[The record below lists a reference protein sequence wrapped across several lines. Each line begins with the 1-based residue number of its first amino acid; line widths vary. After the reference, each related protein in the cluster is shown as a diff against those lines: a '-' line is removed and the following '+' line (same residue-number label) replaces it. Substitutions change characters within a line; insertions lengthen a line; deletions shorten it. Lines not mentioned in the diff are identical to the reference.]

1 MSQLK
6 PYVPAGDHVLH
17 SGARSG
23 ALDADGGVGADG
35 VGSVDKSSGST
46 RRAGRFARALVI
58 DDDDA
63 LRRSLV
69 RFLRGMR
76 TEVSEARTLDEALRL
91 LARGPDLVMT
101 DVRLPDGS
109 GCAVAEMASRLTP
122 APLVVAMSGLASA
135 SEAFA
140 LAQWGVRV
148 YLAKPFAP
156 SDLLESVQELAGTDL
171 HGKPDTERGQLQTA
185 TSLAVS
191 LALFAQR
198 HAIPERE
205 MALVRLA
212 VAGVPRSRCP
222 TMLGV
227 SENTCKTLIRRLLQR
242 CGARNLAEIPRLVLM
257 RQPELEQ

>member
-6 PYVPAGDHVLH
+6 SHVQAGDDVLL
-17 SGARSG
+17 SGARG
-23 ALDADGGVGADG
+23 TAIDGPASLED
-35 VGSVDKSSGST
+35 SSGLS
-46 RRAGRFARALVI
+46 RSRARFTRALVV

-69 RFLRGMR
+69 RYLRGLR
-76 TEVSEARTLDEALRL
+76 TEVMEARTLDEALKL
-91 LARGPDLVMT
+91 LARGLDLVMT

-109 GCAVAEMASRLTP
+109 GCAVAEMASRLNP
-122 APLVVAMSGLASA
+122 QPLVVAMSGLASA
-135 SEAFA
+135 SEAFS
-140 LAQWGVRV
+140 LAQWGARV

-156 SDLLESVQELAGTDL
+156 SDLLESVQELAGDVHTR
-171 HGKPDTERGQLQTA
+171 PDGDRSQMQTA

-191 LALFAQR
+191 LALVAQR

>member
-1 MSQLK
+1 MSQVK
-6 PYVPAGDHVLH
+6 PHVQTGDGMLH
-17 SGARSG
+17 SGARSSVLGHHDLG
-23 ALDADGGVGADG
+23 AANLDKPEGP
-35 VGSVDKSSGST
+35 T
-46 RRAGRFARALVI
+46 RRGGRFARALVV

-69 RFLRGMR
+69 RFLRGMH
-76 TEVSEARTLDEALRL
+76 TEVAEARTLEEALRL

-122 APLVVAMSGLASA
+122 QPLVVAMSGLASA

-156 SDLLESVQELAGTDL
+156 SEFMESVCELASGDS
-171 HGKPDTERGQLQTA
+171 HGQGRPDFVVGPETA

-212 VAGVPRSRCP
+212 VAGVPRGRCP

-242 CGARNLAEIPRLVLM
+242 CGARTLAEIPRLVLM
-257 RQPELEQ
+257 RPPETEQ

>member
-6 PYVPAGDHVLH
+6 PYLQADGVLH

-23 ALDADGGVGADG
+23 VLGAEAG
-35 VGSVDKSSGST
+35 VDKPAGSA
-46 RRAGRFARALVI
+46 RRVSRFSRALVV

-69 RFLRGMR
+69 RFLREMR
-76 TEVSEARTLDEALRL
+76 TEVSEARTLEEALRL
-91 LARGPDLVMT
+91 LARVPDLVMT

-122 APLVVAMSGLASA
+122 QPLVVAMSGLASA
-135 SEAFA
+135 SEAFT

-148 YLAKPFAP
+148 YLTKPFAP
-156 SDLLESVQELAGTDL
+156 SDFMDRVQELAPGVVHAGSEAAL
-171 HGKPDTERGQLQTA
+171 LQTP

-212 VAGVPRSRCP
+212 VAGVPRALSNHVGS
-222 TMLGV
+222 LG
-227 SENTCKTLIRRLLQR
+227 EH
-242 CGARNLAEIPRLVLM
+242 M
-257 RQPELEQ
+257 

>member
-1 MSQLK
+1 MSHFK
-6 PYVPAGDHVLH
+6 PHVQAADGVLH
-17 SGARSG
+17 SGARSSVLG
-23 ALDADGGVGADG
+23 AAATLEKPDGSA
-35 VGSVDKSSGST
+35 
-46 RRAGRFARALVI
+46 RRSGRFARALVV

-76 TEVSEARTLDEALRL
+76 TEVSEARTLEEALRL

-109 GCAVAEMASRLTP
+109 GCAVAEMASRLNP
-122 APLVVAMSGLASA
+122 QPLVVAMSGLASA

-148 YLAKPFAP
+148 YLTKPFAP
-156 SDLLESVQELAGTDL
+156 SELMESVCDLASVDT
-171 HGKPDTERGQLQTA
+171 HGRPDCAQPETA

-212 VAGVPRSRCP
+212 VAGVPRGRCP
-222 TMLGV
+222 SMLGV

-242 CGARNLAEIPRLVLM
+242 CGARTLAEIPRLVLM

>member
-1 MSQLK
+1 MNPFKPHVQLSDE
-6 PYVPAGDHVLH
+6 ALH
-17 SGARSG
+17 ASARTDV
-23 ALDADGGVGADG
+23 LDATSALEKSP
-35 VGSVDKSSGST
+35 GSM
-46 RRAGRFARALVI
+46 RRTGRFARALVV

-76 TEVSEARTLDEALRL
+76 TEVSEARTLDQALRL
-91 LARGPDLVMT
+91 LAQNPDLVMT
-101 DVRLPDGS
+101 DVRLPDGN
-109 GCAVAEMASRLTP
+109 GCAVAEMASRLNP
-122 APLVVAMSGLASA
+122 PPLVVAMSGLASA

-156 SDLLESVQELAGTDL
+156 SEFMESVQELAGTDL
-171 HGKPDTERGQLQTA
+171 HGKPDGERVQHTA

-222 TMLGV
+222 GMLGV

-242 CGARNLAEIPRLVLM
+242 CGARNLADIPRLVLM
-257 RQPELEQ
+257 RQPELQQ

>member
-1 MSQLK
+1 LNPQ
-6 PYVPAGDHVLH
+6 
-17 SGARSG
+17 
-23 ALDADGGVGADG
+23 
-35 VGSVDKSSGST
+35 
-46 RRAGRFARALVI
+46 
-58 DDDDA
+58 
-63 LRRSLV
+63 
-69 RFLRGMR
+69 
-76 TEVSEARTLDEALRL
+76 
-91 LARGPDLVMT
+91 
-101 DVRLPDGS
+101 
-109 GCAVAEMASRLTP
+109 
-122 APLVVAMSGLASA
+122 PLVVAMSGLASA
-135 SEAFA
+135 SEAFS
-140 LAQWGVRV
+140 LAQWGARV

-156 SDLLESVQELAGTDL
+156 SDLLESVQELAG
-171 HGKPDTERGQLQTA
+171 DTTVRPEGEHARDRSPIQTA

-227 SENTCKTLIRRLLQR
+227 SENTCKTLIRRFLQR

>member
-6 PYVPAGDHVLH
+6 PHVAGDDLLL
-17 SGARSG
+17 SGARGS
-23 ALDADGGVGADG
+23 ALDAPASLDGP
-35 VGSVDKSSGST
+35 SGISRPT
-46 RRAGRFARALVI
+46 SHFSRALVV

-69 RFLRGMR
+69 RFLRGLR

-91 LARGPDLVMT
+91 LAQGPDLVMT

-109 GCAVAEMASRLTP
+109 GCAVAEMASRLSP
-122 APLVVAMSGLASA
+122 QPLVVAMSGLASA
-135 SEAFA
+135 SEAFS

-156 SDLLESVQELAGTDL
+156 SDLIESVQELAAADAIARPEG
-171 HGKPDTERGQLQTA
+171 ERSQIQTA

>member
-6 PYVPAGDHVLH
+6 PHVQAGDGVLL
-17 SGARSG
+17 SGARG
-23 ALDADGGVGADG
+23 TALEGPASLDD
-35 VGSVDKSSGST
+35 SSGLS
-46 RRAGRFARALVI
+46 RSRARFARALVV

-69 RFLRGMR
+69 RYLRGLR
-76 TEVSEARTLDEALRL
+76 TEVMEARTLDEALRL

-109 GCAVAEMASRLTP
+109 GCAVAEMASRLNP
-122 APLVVAMSGLASA
+122 QPLVVAMSGLASA
-135 SEAFA
+135 SEAFS
-140 LAQWGVRV
+140 LAQWGARV

-156 SDLLESVQELAGTDL
+156 SDLLESVQELAG
-171 HGKPDTERGQLQTA
+171 DTNVRLEGEHSRERSQIQTA

-242 CGARNLAEIPRLVLM
+242 CAARNLAEIPRLVLM

>member
-6 PYVPAGDHVLH
+6 PHVQAGDDVLL
-17 SGARSG
+17 SGARGTAIDG
-23 ALDADGGVGADG
+23 AATLDD
-35 VGSVDKSSGST
+35 SSGLS
-46 RRAGRFARALVI
+46 RSRARFARALVV

-69 RFLRGMR
+69 RYLRGLR
-76 TEVSEARTLDEALRL
+76 TEVMEARTLDEALRL

-109 GCAVAEMASRLTP
+109 GCAVAEMASRLNP
-122 APLVVAMSGLASA
+122 QPLVVAMSGLASA
-135 SEAFA
+135 SEAFS
-140 LAQWGVRV
+140 LAQWGARV

-156 SDLLESVQELAGTDL
+156 SDLLESVQELAG
-171 HGKPDTERGQLQTA
+171 DTNLAEGEHARDRSPIQTA

>member
-1 MSQLK
+1 MTQVK
-6 PYVPAGDHVLH
+6 PHAASHDDVLH
-17 SGARSG
+17 TGARSG
-23 ALDADGGVGADG
+23 ALGAPPSSLG
-35 VGSVDKSSGST
+35 NSSGLARPTS
-46 RRAGRFARALVI
+46 RFSRALVV

-76 TEVSEARTLDEALRL
+76 AEVSEARTLDEALRL

-109 GCAVAEMASRLTP
+109 GCAVAEMASRLSP
-122 APLVVAMSGLASA
+122 QPLVVAMSGLASA

-156 SDLLESVQELAGTDL
+156 TELLESVQELGALDPSSR
-171 HGKPDTERGQLQTA
+171 PDGDRPIQSA

-191 LALFAQR
+191 LALFAQK

-212 VAGVPRSRCP
+212 VAGVSRSRCP
-222 TMLGV
+222 AMLGV

-242 CGARNLAEIPRLVLM
+242 CGARTLAEIPRLVLM
-257 RQPELEQ
+257 REPELEQ

>member
-6 PYVPAGDHVLH
+6 SHVQAGDGVLL
-17 SGARSG
+17 SGARGTAIDGPAS
-23 ALDADGGVGADG
+23 LDD
-35 VGSVDKSSGST
+35 SSGLS
-46 RRAGRFARALVI
+46 RSRARFARALVV

-69 RFLRGMR
+69 RYLRGLR
-76 TEVSEARTLDEALRL
+76 TEVMEARTLDEALKL

-109 GCAVAEMASRLTP
+109 GCAVAEMASRLNP
-122 APLVVAMSGLASA
+122 QPLVVAMSGLASA
-135 SEAFA
+135 SEAFS
-140 LAQWGVRV
+140 LAQWGARV

-156 SDLLESVQELAGTDL
+156 SDLLESVQELAGDV
-171 HGKPDTERGQLQTA
+171 HARPDGDRLQMQTA

>member
-1 MSQLK
+1 TSSFGK
-6 PYVPAGDHVLH
+6 PPGD
-17 SGARSG
+17 
-23 ALDADGGVGADG
+23 
-35 VGSVDKSSGST
+35 T
-46 RRAGRFARALVI
+46 RRTGPFARALVV

-63 LRRSLV
+63 LRRSIV

-76 TEVSEARTLDEALRL
+76 TEVAEARTLEEALRL

-122 APLVVAMSGLASA
+122 QPLVVAMSGLASA

-148 YLAKPFAP
+148 YLTKPFAP
-156 SDLLESVQELAGTDL
+156 SDLMDSVCELASAEAQGR
-171 HGKPDTERGQLQTA
+171 PDGERVQPQTA

-212 VAGVPRSRCP
+212 VAGVPRGRCP

-242 CGARNLAEIPRLVLM
+242 CGARTLAEIPRLVLM

>member
-1 MSQLK
+1 MGQLK
-6 PYVPAGDHVLH
+6 PHVQDGDDVLL
-17 SGARSG
+17 SGARG
-23 ALDADGGVGADG
+23 TALDAPANL
-35 VGSVDKSSGST
+35 KKPSGLARPT
-46 RRAGRFARALVI
+46 GRFARALVV

-69 RFLRGMR
+69 RFLRGLQ
-76 TEVSEARTLDEALRL
+76 TEVLEARTLDEALRL

-122 APLVVAMSGLASA
+122 QPLVVAMSGLASA
-135 SEAFA
+135 SEAFS

-156 SDLLESVQELAGTDL
+156 SDLIESVQELAA
-171 HGKPDTERGQLQTA
+171 PDTNMKADGEQLQVQTA

-257 RQPELEQ
+257 RQPEMEQ

>member
-6 PYVPAGDHVLH
+6 AHVPDDVELKE
-17 SGARSG
+17 RSSSS
-23 ALDADGGVGADG
+23 ALRD
-35 VGSVDKSSGST
+35 GSVPEKGASCCP
-46 RRAGRFARALVI
+46 RFAHALVV
-58 DDDDA
+58 DDDDS

-69 RFLRGMR
+69 RFLRSMN
-76 TEVSEARTLDEALRL
+76 TEVSEARTLEEALRL
-91 LARGPDLVMT
+91 LARGPDLVIT
-101 DVRLPDGS
+101 DVRLPDGN

-122 APLVVAMSGLASA
+122 QPLVVAMSGLASA

-140 LAQWGVRV
+140 LAQWGARV
-148 YLAKPFAP
+148 YLTKPFAP
-156 SDLLESVQELAGTDL
+156 REFLESVEELVGGDSQPRSDA
-171 HGKPDTERGQLQTA
+171 ERVPKHSA

-222 TMLGV
+222 AMLGV

-242 CGARNLAEIPRLVLM
+242 CGARNLTEIPRLVLM
-257 RQPELEQ
+257 RQPESDD

>member
-1 MSQLK
+1 MSHLK
-6 PYVPAGDHVLH
+6 PHGHTGDDVLH

-23 ALDADGGVGADG
+23 ALEASSSLEDASGLPRR
-35 VGSVDKSSGST
+35 SS
-46 RRAGRFARALVI
+46 RFARALVV

-69 RFLRGMR
+69 RFLRGLR

-122 APLVVAMSGLASA
+122 QPLVVAMSGLASA

-156 SDLLESVQELAGTDL
+156 SDLLESVQDLAAIDP
-171 HGKPDTERGQLQTA
+171 HVRPDGDRNPQLQTA

-222 TMLGV
+222 DMLGV

>member
-6 PYVPAGDHVLH
+6 PHAQAGDDVLL
-17 SGARSG
+17 SGARGTAIDAPASLDSTSG
-23 ALDADGGVGADG
+23 LARP
-35 VGSVDKSSGST
+35 T
-46 RRAGRFARALVI
+46 GRFARALVV

-63 LRRSLV
+63 LRRTLV
-69 RFLRGMR
+69 RFLRGLR
-76 TEVSEARTLDEALRL
+76 SEVWEARTLEEALRM

-122 APLVVAMSGLASA
+122 QPLVVAMSGLASA
-135 SEAFA
+135 SEAFS

-156 SDLLESVQELAGTDL
+156 SDLLESVQELAGADS
-171 HGKPDTERGQLQTA
+171 HKPDSDRSRLQTA

-242 CGARNLAEIPRLVLM
+242 CSARNLAEIPRLVLM
-257 RQPELEQ
+257 RQPEEMEQ

>member
-6 PYVPAGDHVLH
+6 PHAQAGDDLLL
-17 SGARSG
+17 SGARG
-23 ALDADGGVGADG
+23 TALDSAPDLE
-35 VGSVDKSSGST
+35 SSSRLARHT
-46 RRAGRFARALVI
+46 GRFAHALVV

-69 RFLRGMR
+69 RFLRGMH
-76 TEVSEARTLDEALRL
+76 TEVSEARTLEEALRL

-122 APLVVAMSGLASA
+122 QPLVVAMSGLASA
-135 SEAFA
+135 SEAFS

-156 SDLLESVQELAGTDL
+156 SDLIESVQELAPVDSQ
-171 HGKPDTERGQLQTA
+171 KPDGERSQMQTA

-242 CGARNLAEIPRLVLM
+242 CAARNLAEIPRLVLM
-257 RQPELEQ
+257 RQPEEMEQ

>member
-6 PYVPAGDHVLH
+6 PHVQDGDDVLL
-17 SGARSG
+17 SGARG
-23 ALDADGGVGADG
+23 TALDTPA
-35 VGSVDKSSGST
+35 SLKKPSGLA
-46 RRAGRFARALVI
+46 RPRGRFARALVV

-69 RFLRGMR
+69 RFLRGLQ
-76 TEVSEARTLDEALRL
+76 TEVLEARTLDEALRL

-109 GCAVAEMASRLTP
+109 GCAVAEMASRLSP
-122 APLVVAMSGLASA
+122 QPLVVAMSGLASA
-135 SEAFA
+135 SEAFS

-156 SDLLESVQELAGTDL
+156 SDLLESVQELAA
-171 HGKPDTERGQLQTA
+171 PDTNMKQDGEQLQVQTA

-257 RQPELEQ
+257 RQPEMEQ

>member
-6 PYVPAGDHVLH
+6 PHVQDGDDVLL
-17 SGARSG
+17 SGARG
-23 ALDADGGVGADG
+23 TALDAPA
-35 VGSVDKSSGST
+35 SLKKTSGLARPT
-46 RRAGRFARALVI
+46 GRFARALVV

-63 LRRSLV
+63 LRRTLV
-69 RFLRGMR
+69 RFLRGLQ
-76 TEVSEARTLDEALRL
+76 TEVLEARTLDEALRL

-109 GCAVAEMASRLTP
+109 GCAVAEMASRLNP
-122 APLVVAMSGLASA
+122 QPLVVAMSGLASA
-135 SEAFA
+135 SEAFS

-156 SDLLESVQELAGTDL
+156 SDLIESVQELASPEM
-171 HGKPDTERGQLQTA
+171 HMKPDGEHSQVQTA

-257 RQPELEQ
+257 RQPEMEQ

>member
-6 PYVPAGDHVLH
+6 PHVQSDDVLL
-17 SGARSG
+17 SGARG
-23 ALDADGGVGADG
+23 AAFDDPSALAE
-35 VGSVDKSSGST
+35 SS
-46 RRAGRFARALVI
+46 RLARPRGRFARALVV

-69 RFLRGMR
+69 RFFRGLQ

-122 APLVVAMSGLASA
+122 QPLVVAMSGLASA
-135 SEAFA
+135 SEAFS

-148 YLAKPFAP
+148 YLPKPFAP
-156 SDLLESVQELAGTDL
+156 SDLIESVQVLATSEA
-171 HGKPDTERGQLQTA
+171 KPEGDRSQMQAA

-212 VAGVPRSRCP
+212 VAGVPRGRCP

-257 RQPELEQ
+257 RQPEDDSER